1 MNKGDVTF
9 QEKLNELRMS
19 IPHPNRRGQVF
30 VLVEGDSDIKLFRK
44 LLPSD
49 NCNVESIPGGKFK
62 LEEAVKHL
70 LESLADNTDLII
82 GIRDADFIK
91 LNQQPYNTPQ
101 MFLTDYHDIE
111 IMLLADEEVFKDF
124 LFEYTNLGASQHTQL
139 KEDVFHTIRYIGYLQ
154 WLNDQED
161 LRLKFESGFVDLI
174 KFDDK
179 DIDLQKHTERVISK
193 SGKKEELEPTTLIN
207 QIKELEQNN
216 SNIDMLQLTSGHDIL
231 KTLAAYFNQKHEGKG
246 LKEEMLASTLRVRF
260 TIESFQKTTLY
271 TQLKQWFDQHNITM

>member
-9 QEKLNELRMS
+9 QEKLNELRMN

-30 VLVEGDSDIKLFRK
+30 VLVEGDSDIRLFGK
-44 LLPSD
+44 LLSSD

-62 LEEAVKHL
+62 LEEAVENL
-70 LESLADNTDLII
+70 LHHFERQTDLII

-91 LNQQPYNTPQ
+91 LNGQPYDKSQ
-101 MFLTDYHDIE
+101 MFLTDYHDME
-111 IMLLADEEVFKDF
+111 IMLLADKAVFKDF
-124 LFEYTNLGASQHTQL
+124 LFEYTRLGADQHAQL
-139 KEDVFHTIRYIGYLQ
+139 KEDIFHTIRYIGYLQ

-207 QIKELEQNN
+207 QIKELEQNHPD
-216 SNIDMLQLTSGHDIL
+216 IDMLQLTSGHDIL
-231 KTLAAYFNQKHEGKG
+231 KTLATYFNQKHEGKG

-260 TIESFQKTTLY
+260 TIECFQKTALY
-271 TQLKQWFDQHNITM
+271 AQLKQWFDQHNITM